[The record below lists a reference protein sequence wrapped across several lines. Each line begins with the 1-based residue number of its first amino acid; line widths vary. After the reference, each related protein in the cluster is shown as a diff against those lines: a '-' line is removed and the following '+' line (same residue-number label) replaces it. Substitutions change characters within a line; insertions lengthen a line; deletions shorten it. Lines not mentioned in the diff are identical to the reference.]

1 MGAGASAA
9 VEIEEY
15 EAKYN
20 NSRALSDVDKQKIQ
34 DFRLCRNESLYDRLE
49 VLKIDDTLSKEVREF
64 VEYKLQKIATEVAT
78 QAINQAAALLVVK
91 EKAQRNTGSYGHK
104 CDEEGE
110 RVRGGTN
117 KK

>member
-15 EAKYN
+15 ETKY
-20 NSRALSDVDKQKIQ
+20 SKLRTLSDVDKQKIQ
-34 DFRLCRNESLYDRLE
+34 NFRLGRNESLYDRLE

-64 VEYKLQKIATEVAT
+64 VEYKLQKIAREVAAE
-78 QAINQAAALLVVK
+78 AINQAAALVLK
-91 EKAQRNTGSYGHK
+91 DKAKRNGGSYGHK
-104 CDEEGE
+104 CGEERE
-110 RVRGGTN
+110 TVREELN